1 MTARRAL
8 IMRLIAAIPVGYTVS
23 ALAGTCLCLWLPFS
37 RADKA
42 IAGVLAGLIVWP
54 VIFIASFGIRDAR
67 RLVTLLLPLGLLMA
81 ALIIAGF
88 RRA

>member
-23 ALAGTCLCLWLPFS
+23 ALAGTCLCLWLPLS
-37 RADKA
+37 RPDSA
-42 IAGVLAGLIVWP
+42 IAGVLTGLIVWP

-67 RLVTLLLPLGLLMA
+67 RLVPLLLPVSLLMA
-81 ALIIAGF
+81 ALVIAGLW
-88 RRA
+88 RA